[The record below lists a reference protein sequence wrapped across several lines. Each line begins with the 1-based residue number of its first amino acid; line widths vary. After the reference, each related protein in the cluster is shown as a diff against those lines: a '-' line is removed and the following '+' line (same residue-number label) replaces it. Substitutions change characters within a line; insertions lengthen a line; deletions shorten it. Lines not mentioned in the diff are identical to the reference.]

1 VSWWIARG
9 ERTLTERVPAAPDEV
24 RNFYVDL
31 DNIKMVHPLVVS
43 VRSIARNPVAGG
55 YVELYRVRDR
65 IPLGWFTLRT
75 SYRVRLHVP
84 DEGDV
89 IAEAH
94 QFPNVRLHSTV
105 SFEPI
110 DTGTRVIERMRIAA
124 PRALAGVTI
133 REAVRAHITMLA
145 GIRSHFE

>member
-1 VSWWIARG
+1 MSWWTARG

-24 RNFYVDL
+24 RKFYVDL
-31 DNIKMVHPLVVS
+31 NNIKMVHPLVVS

-65 IPLGWFTLRT
+65 IPLGRFTLRT

-84 DEGDV
+84 EEGDV

-94 QFPNVRLHSTV
+94 QFPKVRLHSTV
-105 SFEPI
+105 TFEPI
-110 DTGTRVIERMRIAA
+110 DAGTRVIERMRIAA
-124 PRALAGVTI
+124 PRLLAGVTM
-133 REAVRAHITMLA
+133 REAVKAHITMLA
-145 GIRSHFE
+145 GIRSRFE